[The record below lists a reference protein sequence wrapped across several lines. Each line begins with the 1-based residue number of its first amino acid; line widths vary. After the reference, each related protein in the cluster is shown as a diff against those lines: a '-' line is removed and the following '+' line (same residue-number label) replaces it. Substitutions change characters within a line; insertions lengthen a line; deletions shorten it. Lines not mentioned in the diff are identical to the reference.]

1 MMELKFTEEQD
12 AIRQMVRDFV
22 DQEIRPHAQ
31 RIDEEEKTD
40 FTIVKK
46 AAELGLM
53 GVSLPEEYGGIGQG
67 KVGFCIFVEEL
78 SRGCAG
84 TATAI
89 GCHQSIG
96 AMTIVMDGTPE
107 QKKKYLPSM
116 ATGEKIGAFA
126 LTEPNAGSDAAAIQ
140 TTATKDG

>member
-1 MMELKFTEEQD
+1 MEFTFTEEQE
-12 AIRQMVRDFV
+12 AMRQMVREFV
-22 DQEIRPHAQ
+22 DQEMRPHAQ
-31 RIDEEEKTD
+31 RIDEEERTD
-40 FTIVKK
+40 LSILKK

-67 KVGFCIFVEEL
+67 KIGFCIFVEEL

-96 AMTIVMDGTPE
+96 AMTIVM
-107 QKKKYLPSM
+107 
-116 ATGEKIGAFA
+116 
-126 LTEPNAGSDAAAIQ
+126 
-140 TTATKDG
+140 